1 MGGNDRG
8 RCYGAV
14 ISRIK
19 RRPYLSWSL
28 TGAIVTGAIGVALK
42 WATGLA
48 PLWAYAV
55 AINLAT
61 LLIYAAD
68 KGLAAHEGAP
78 RVPNAVLVLLALVG
92 GSAGALLGVAAGHK
106 TSRRYRW
113 LRVLLWVCLAG
124 HLALLMCAR
133 IDASGPQGRR

>member
-1 MGGNDRG
+1 
-8 RCYGAV
+8 V

-28 TGAIVTGAIGVALK
+28 VGAIVAGVIGVVLE
-42 WATGLA
+42 WATGLP

-68 KGLAAHEGAP
+68 KGLAPRKGAP
-78 RVPNAVLVLLALVG
+78 RVPNVVLILMALVG

-113 LRVLLWVCLAG
+113 LRILLWVCLVG
-124 HLALLMCAR
+124 QLALLMWAR